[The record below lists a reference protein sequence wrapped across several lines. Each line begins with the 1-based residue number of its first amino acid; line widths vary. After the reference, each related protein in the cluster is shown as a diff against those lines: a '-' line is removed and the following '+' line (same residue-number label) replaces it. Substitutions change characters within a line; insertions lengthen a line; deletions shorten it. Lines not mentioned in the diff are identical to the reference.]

1 MSTPRLAVLAAAAW
15 FSFAACA
22 ETPHLG
28 RALSAAE
35 LAAWDISILPDGNG
49 LPPGSGTAAQGAA
62 VYAQKCAFCHGDKAE
77 GRPPYTRLIGGA
89 PITSIS
95 AAEKTIANF
104 YPYATTL
111 FDFIRRAMPWQ
122 QPRTLSN
129 DEVYALVAF
138 VLAGNKLIGEGEAMN
153 AQSLPK
159 VRMPNREGFIPRFPE
174 KM

>member
-1 MSTPRLAVLAAAAW
+1 VLAAALVS
-15 FSFAACA
+15 FSVFA
-22 ETPHLG
+22 ETPGLG
-28 RALSAAE
+28 RPLSAAD
-35 LAAWDISILPDGNG
+35 LAAWDISIPPDGSG
-49 LPPGSGTAAQGAA
+49 LPAGSGTAAQGAPI
-62 VYAQKCAFCHGDKAE
+62 YAQKCAFCHGDKAE

-111 FDFIRRAMPWQ
+111 FDIIRRAMPWQ

-138 VLAGNKLIGEGEAMN
+138 VLAGNKLIGESEAMD

-159 VRMPNREGFIPRFPE
+159 VRMPNRDGFIPRFPE